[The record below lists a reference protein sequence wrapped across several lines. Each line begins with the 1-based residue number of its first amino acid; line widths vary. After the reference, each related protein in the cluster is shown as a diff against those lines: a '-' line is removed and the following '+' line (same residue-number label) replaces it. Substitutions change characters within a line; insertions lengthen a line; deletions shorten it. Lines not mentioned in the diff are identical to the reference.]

1 MATLI
6 KRIRCEN
13 NVFVDSGGNMLSHEL
28 KKLMYDL
35 ENGVD
40 NVEIN
45 TEAMLKELYELDEVE
60 EIFQESLSLSD
71 KVCPTCGRRL

>member
-1 MATLI
+1 
-6 KRIRCEN
+6 
-13 NVFVDSGGNMLSHEL
+13 MLSHEL

-45 TEAMLKELYELDEVE
+45 TEAMLK
-60 EIFQESLSLSD
+60 
-71 KVCPTCGRRL
+71 